1 MVIIEAKAVIG
12 TNSWGGKVYGKAI
25 RGSYVENSVI
35 KDAMR
40 EAEKQGLMIYDLAR
54 DYGLGKAQKMFGR
67 FAEEIGKD
75 QVIISA
81 KYTPL
86 THYKRNC
93 VRKSLEKDLADFG
106 RSYVDIYWLHLPTD
120 IEQHLAEII
129 ELYKEGKIRNIGVS
143 NFTLEE
149 CRLSKQILDKAG
161 IPLYGVQNHYSLISR
176 EWEKN
181 GLLDWCREN
190 GVSFWAWA
198 VLEEGM
204 LTDPRVKSK
213 FSLMKF
219 FMNRQ
224 KRKMHE
230 LYRVMIAV
238 AKRHDISVAQ
248 VAEAYCV
255 NKGVVPICGC
265 RKPNQVKELAE
276 AVGVKLTSGEIRKLE
291 EAADHSGAKVLG
303 HDLFRFA
310 VLKATPH
317 KARLTA
323 LH

>member
-1 MVIIEAKAVIG
+1 MMWNIEAKAVIG
-12 TNSWGGKVYGKAI
+12 TNSWGSKAYGKAL
-25 RGSYVENSVI
+25 RGSYVPDSVI

-40 EAEKQGLMIYDLAR
+40 EAGKQGLMIYDLAR
-54 DYGLGKAQKMFGR
+54 DYGLGKAQKLFGA
-67 FAEEIGKD
+67 FIKELGCED
-75 QVIISA
+75 LIISA
-81 KYTPL
+81 KYTPFS
-86 THYKRNC
+86 HYKRNC
-93 VRKSLEKDLADFG
+93 VRKSLEKDLADFR

-129 ELYKEGKIRNIGVS
+129 GLYKEGKIRNIGVS

-149 CRLSKQILDKAG
+149 CRLAKHILDKAG
-161 IPLYGVQNHYSLISR
+161 ILLYGVQNHYSLISR

-181 GLLDWCREN
+181 GLLEWCREN
-190 GVSFWAWA
+190 GISFWAWA

-204 LTDPRVKSK
+204 LTDPRVKTR

-238 AKRHDISVAQ
+238 AKRHHITVPQ
-248 VAEAYCV
+248 VAETYCV

-265 RKPNQVKELAE
+265 RKPKQVKELAE
-276 AVGVKLTSGEIRKLE
+276 AVTVKLTPGEMRKLE
-291 EAADHSGAKVLG
+291 EAADQSGARVLG

-310 VLKATPH
+310 VLK
-317 KARLTA
+317 KRS
-323 LH
+323 

>member
-1 MVIIEAKAVIG
+1 MGNIEAKAVIG
-12 TNSWGGKVYGKAI
+12 TNSWGGKAYGKAL
-25 RGSYVENSVI
+25 RGSYVEDSVI

-40 EAEKQGLMIYDLAR
+40 EAVNQGLMIYDLAR
-54 DYGLGKAQKMFGR
+54 DYGLGKAQKMFGYL
-67 FAEEIGKD
+67 AEEIGED
-75 QVIISA
+75 NIIISA
-81 KYTPL
+81 KYTPF
-86 THYKRNC
+86 THYKKNC
-93 VRKSLEKDLADFG
+93 VRKSLEKDFADFR

-120 IEQHLAEII
+120 IEQHLSEII
-129 ELYKEGKIRNIGVS
+129 GLYNEGKIRNIGVS

-149 CRLSKQILDKAG
+149 CRLAKRILDKAG

-190 GVSFWAWA
+190 GISFWAWA

-204 LTDPRVKSK
+204 LTDPRVKTK

-219 FMNRQ
+219 FMDRQ
-224 KRKMHE
+224 KRKMYE

-238 AKRHDISVAQ
+238 AKRHDITVPQ

-265 RKPNQVKELAE
+265 RKPKQVRELAE
-276 AVGVKLTSGEIRKLE
+276 AVNVKLTSGEVRKLE
-291 EAADHSGAKVLG
+291 EAADQSGARVLG

-310 VLKATPH
+310 VLK
-317 KARLTA
+317 KRS
-323 LH
+323 

>member
-1 MVIIEAKAVIG
+1 MEKIEAKAVIG
-12 TNSWGGKVYGKAI
+12 TNSWGSKAYGKAV
-25 RGSYVENSVI
+25 RGSYVEDSVI

-40 EAEKQGLMIYDLAR
+40 EAGKQGLMIYDLAR
-54 DYGLGKAQKMFGR
+54 DYGLGKAQKMFGY
-67 FAEEIGKD
+67 FAEEIGED
-75 QVIISA
+75 DIIISA
-81 KYTPL
+81 KYTPF
-86 THYKRNC
+86 THYKKNC
-93 VRKSLEKDLADFG
+93 VRKSLEKDLADFR
-106 RSYVDIYWLHLPTD
+106 RSYVDVYWLHLPTD

-129 ELYKEGKIRNIGVS
+129 ELYNEGKIRNIGVS

-181 GLLDWCREN
+181 GLLDWCRKN

-204 LTDPRVKSK
+204 LTDPRVKTK
-213 FSLMKF
+213 FSIMKF

-224 KRKMHE
+224 KRRMHE

-238 AKRHDISVAQ
+238 AKRHKITVPQ

-265 RKPNQVKELAE
+265 RKPKQVKELAE
-276 AVGVKLTSGEIRKLE
+276 AVSVKLTPGEMRKLE
-291 EAADHSGAKVLG
+291 EAADKSGAKVLG
-303 HDLFRFA
+303 HDIFRFA
-310 VLKATPH
+310 VLK
-317 KARLTA
+317 KRR
-323 LH
+323 

>member
-1 MVIIEAKAVIG
+1 MCMAFEGLSEKLNNVFKKLK
-12 TNSWGGKVYGKAI
+12 SRGKLTESDV
-25 RGSYVENSVI
+25 

-40 EAEKQGLMIYDLAR
+40 EAVNQGLMIYDLAH
-54 DYGLGKAQKMFGR
+54 DYGLGKAQKMFGDL
-67 FAEEIGKD
+67 AEEIGED
-75 QVIISA
+75 NIIISA
-81 KYTPL
+81 KYTPF
-86 THYKRNC
+86 THYKKNC
-93 VRKSLEKDLADFG
+93 VRKSLEKDLADFR

-129 ELYKEGKIRNIGVS
+129 GLYNEGKIRNIGVS

-149 CRLSKQILDKAG
+149 CRLAKRILDKAG
-161 IPLYGVQNHYSLISR
+161 IPLYGVQDHYSLISR

-190 GVSFWAWA
+190 GIAFWAWA

-204 LTDPRVKSK
+204 LTDPRVKTK
-213 FSLMKF
+213 FSLMKC

-224 KRKMHE
+224 KRKMYE

-238 AKRHDISVAQ
+238 AKRHDITVPQ

-265 RKPNQVKELAE
+265 RKPKQVRELAE
-276 AVGVKLTSGEIRKLE
+276 AVNVKLTSGEVRKLE
-291 EAADHSGAKVLG
+291 EAAEQSGAKVLG

-310 VLKATPH
+310 VLK
-317 KARLTA
+317 KRS
-323 LH
+323 

>member
-1 MVIIEAKAVIG
+1 MGNMETKAVIG
-12 TNSWGGKVYGKAI
+12 TNSWGGKAYGTAL
-25 RGSYVENSVI
+25 RGSYVPDSVI

-40 EAEKQGLMIYDLAR
+40 EAGKQGLMIYDLAR
-54 DYGLGKAQKMFGR
+54 DYGLGKAQKLFGE
-67 FAEEIGKD
+67 FAEEIGED
-75 QVIISA
+75 NIIISA
-81 KYTPL
+81 KYTPF
-86 THYKRNC
+86 THYRKNC
-93 VRKSLEKDLADFG
+93 VRKSLEKDLADFR

-120 IEQHLAEII
+120 IEQHLTEII
-129 ELYKEGKIRNIGVS
+129 GLYNEGKIRNIGLS

-149 CRLSKQILDKAG
+149 CRLAKHILDKAG

-181 GLLDWCREN
+181 GLLEWCREN
-190 GVSFWAWA
+190 GISFWAWA

-204 LTDPRVKSK
+204 LTDPRVKTR
-213 FSLMKF
+213 FSLMKC

-238 AKRHDISVAQ
+238 AKRHHITVPQ

-265 RKPNQVKELAE
+265 RKPKQVKELAE
-276 AVGVKLTSGEIRKLE
+276 AVTVNLTPGEMRKLE
-291 EAADHSGAKVLG
+291 EAADQSGAKVLG

-310 VLKATPH
+310 VLK
-317 KARLTA
+317 KRS
-323 LH
+323 

>member
-1 MVIIEAKAVIG
+1 MEKIEAKAVIG
-12 TNSWGGKVYGKAI
+12 TNSWGGKAYGKAV
-25 RGSYVENSVI
+25 RGSYVPDSVI
-35 KDAMR
+35 KDAMCD
-40 EAEKQGLMIYDLAR
+40 AEKQGLRIYDLAR
-54 DYGLGKAQKMFGR
+54 DYGLGKAQKMFGK
-67 FAEEIGKD
+67 FAEEIGGD
-75 QVIISA
+75 DIIISA
-81 KYTPL
+81 KYTPF
-86 THYKRNC
+86 THYRKNC
-93 VRKSLEKDLADFG
+93 VRKSLEKDLADFR

-120 IEQHLAEII
+120 IEEHLSEII
-129 ELYKEGKIRNIGVS
+129 RLYNEGKIRNIGVS

-149 CRLSKQILDKAG
+149 CRLAKQILDKAV

-204 LTDPRVKSK
+204 LTDPRVKTK

-224 KRKMHE
+224 KQKMHE

-238 AKRHDISVAQ
+238 AKRHAITVPQ

-276 AVGVKLTSGEIRKLE
+276 AVKVKLTSGEIRKLE
-291 EAADHSGAKVLG
+291 EAADKSGAKVLG

-310 VLKATPH
+310 VLK
-317 KARLTA
+317 KRS
-323 LH
+323 